1 MKTLFQ
7 ILSAVLLG
15 FSPMIEVN
23 AALQNGK
30 IQTDVTIGEVYTIDA
45 KAKPVRVIPG
55 QYYEQGSTFSTKG
68 DSTIQLVFSNGATLL
83 LSPNTTV
90 VVRTFKQ
97 VPINLPTPGK
107 YLEVDREPSPSVTE
121 IIVEKGKVVGE
132 VRKLNSQS
140 SYTIRT
146 GVGIVKI
153 KGTIFTV
160 AYAED
165 VAKGAGNIDTS
176 CIRGSVDLTLFGSNT
191 GAVPVE
197 AGKRITAQGPIVD
210 ESGKTRSGLDAK
222 TVAEARETKKVTVDS
237 TQGPSKGM
245 VAEEEGISPDAKIES
260 VNSDTEI
267 IPVTISVSNL
277 DAKQISDVAT
287 ILSTGSSLPVAMI
300 NVVKEAAVL
309 APPPDSPETSTS
321 TLISPIE
328 LSETPKKAET
338 EAPKKAET
346 EAPKKAVTE
355 APKKTVTETPKKA
368 VTEAPKKTV
377 TETPKKTVTETPKK
391 PTINQV
397 INTVVNNTQTVI
409 EREQQTNPSPVQ

>member
-15 FSPMIEVN
+15 FSPIVAN

-30 IQTDVTIGEVYTIDA
+30 IQTDVTVGEVYTLDA

-55 QYYEQGSTFSTKG
+55 HYYEQGSTFSTKE

-121 IIVEKGKVVGE
+121 IILEKGKVVGE

-160 AYAED
+160 AYED
-165 VAKGAGNIDTS
+165 DEAKGAGNIDTS
-176 CIRGSVDLTLFGSNT
+176 CVRGSVDLTLFGSNS

-210 ESGKTRSGLDAK
+210 ENGKTRDI
-222 TVAEARETKKVTVDS
+222 
-237 TQGPSKGM
+237 P
-245 VAEEEGISPDAKIES
+245 
-260 VNSDTEI
+260 EI
-267 IPVTISVSNL
+267 IPVTLSVSKL
-277 DAKQISDVAT
+277 DAKQIGDIAT
-287 ILSTGSSLPVAMI
+287 VLSTGSSLPVAVI
-300 NVVKEAAVL
+300 NAVKETAVT
-309 APPPDSPETSTS
+309 APPPGSPETTASTPV
-321 TLISPIE
+321 SPND
-328 LSETPKKAET
+328 LP
-338 EAPKKAET
+338 
-346 EAPKKAVTE
+346 
-355 APKKTVTETPKKA
+355 
-368 VTEAPKKTV
+368 
-377 TETPKKTVTETPKK
+377 ETPKKTVTET

-409 EREQQTNPSPVQ
+409 DRGQQTNPSPVQ

>member
-15 FSPMIEVN
+15 ISPIVAN

-30 IQTDVTIGEVYTIDA
+30 IQTDVTVGEVYTLDT

-55 QYYEQGSTFSTKG
+55 QYYEQGSTFSTKE

-83 LSPNTTV
+83 LNPNTTV

-97 VPINLPTPGK
+97 VPINLPAPGK

-153 KGTIFTV
+153 KGTIYTV
-160 AYAED
+160 AYTED

-176 CIRGSVDLTLFGSNT
+176 CVRGSVDLTLFGSNS

-210 ESGKTRSGLDAK
+210 ENGKTRSGLDVKA
-222 TVAEARETKKVTVDS
+222 VAEAR
-237 TQGPSKGM
+237 
-245 VAEEEGISPDAKIES
+245 
-260 VNSDTEI
+260 EI
-267 IPVTISVSNL
+267 IPVTISVSKL
-277 DAKQISDVAT
+277 DAKQIGDIAT
-287 ILSTGSSLPVAMI
+287 VLSTGSSLPVAVI
-300 NVVKEAAVL
+300 NAVKETAVT
-309 APPPDSPETSTS
+309 APPPGSPETTSSTP
-321 TLISPIE
+321 ISLNDLP
-328 LSETPKKAET
+328 
-338 EAPKKAET
+338 
-346 EAPKKAVTE
+346 
-355 APKKTVTETPKKA
+355 
-368 VTEAPKKTV
+368 
-377 TETPKKTVTETPKK
+377 ETPKKTVTET

-397 INTVVNNTQTVI
+397 INTVVNNTQTFI

>member
-15 FSPMIEVN
+15 FSPIVAN

-30 IQTDVTIGEVYTIDA
+30 IQTDVTVGEVYTLDA

-55 QYYEQGSTFSTKG
+55 HYYDQGSTFSTKE

-97 VPINLPTPGK
+97 VPINLPAPGK

-121 IIVEKGKVVGE
+121 IILEKGKVVGE

-176 CIRGSVDLTLFGSNT
+176 CVRGSVDLTLFGSNS

-210 ESGKTRSGLDAK
+210 ENGKTRDI
-222 TVAEARETKKVTVDS
+222 
-237 TQGPSKGM
+237 P
-245 VAEEEGISPDAKIES
+245 
-260 VNSDTEI
+260 EI
-267 IPVTISVSNL
+267 IPVTLSVSKL
-277 DAKQISDVAT
+277 DAKQVGDIAT
-287 ILSTGSSLPVAMI
+287 VLSTGSSLPVAVI
-300 NVVKEAAVL
+300 NAVKETAVT
-309 APPPDSPETSTS
+309 APPPGSPETTTS
-321 TLISPIE
+321 TPISPNE
-328 LSETPKKAET
+328 LPETPKKS
-338 EAPKKAET
+338 
-346 EAPKKAVTE
+346 
-355 APKKTVTETPKKA
+355 VTET
-368 VTEAPKKTV
+368 
-377 TETPKKTVTETPKK
+377 

>member
-15 FSPMIEVN
+15 FSPVVVN

-30 IQTDVTIGEVYTIDA
+30 IQTDVTVGEVYTLDA

-55 QYYEQGSTFSTKG
+55 QYYDQGSTFSTKE

-83 LSPNTTV
+83 LNPNTTV

-97 VPINLPTPGK
+97 VPINLPAPGK

-153 KGTIFTV
+153 KGTIYTV
-160 AYAED
+160 AYTED

-176 CIRGSVDLTLFGSNT
+176 CVRGSVDLTLFGSNS

-197 AGKRITAQGPIVD
+197 AGRRITAQGPIVD
-210 ESGKTRSGLDAK
+210 ENGKTRSGLDVK
-222 TVAEARETKKVTVDS
+222 TVAEARETKKLTDDS
-237 TQGPSKGM
+237 TRGLSKGM
-245 VAEEEGISPDAKIES
+245 VAEGEGIPPNTKIAS
-260 VNSDTEI
+260 IDSDTQITLTEPISIPKNAELNFNYPLDIPEI
-267 IPVTISVSNL
+267 IPVTLSVSKL
-277 DAKQISDVAT
+277 DAKQISDIAT
-287 ILSTGSSLPVAMI
+287 ILSTGSSLPVAVI
-300 NVVKEAAVL
+300 NYVKEMAVL
-309 APPPDSPETSTS
+309 APPPGSPETTTS
-321 TLISPIE
+321 PPVSPNE
-328 LSETPKKAET
+328 LP
-338 EAPKKAET
+338 
-346 EAPKKAVTE
+346 
-355 APKKTVTETPKKA
+355 
-368 VTEAPKKTV
+368 
-377 TETPKKTVTETPKK
+377 ETPKKTVTETP
-391 PTINQV
+391 TINQI

-409 EREQQTNPSPVQ
+409 ERDQQTNPSPVQ

>member
-15 FSPMIEVN
+15 FSPIVAN

-30 IQTDVTIGEVYTIDA
+30 IQTDVTVGEVYTLDA
-45 KAKPVRVIPG
+45 KAKSVRVIPG
-55 QYYEQGSTFSTKG
+55 QYYEQGSTFSTKE

-121 IIVEKGKVVGE
+121 IILEKGKVVGE

-160 AYAED
+160 AYADDE
-165 VAKGAGNIDTS
+165 AKESGNIDTS
-176 CIRGSVDLTLFGSNT
+176 CVRGSVDLTLFGSNS

-210 ESGKTRSGLDAK
+210 ENGKTRDI
-222 TVAEARETKKVTVDS
+222 
-237 TQGPSKGM
+237 P
-245 VAEEEGISPDAKIES
+245 
-260 VNSDTEI
+260 EI
-267 IPVTISVSNL
+267 IPVTLSVSKL
-277 DAKQISDVAT
+277 DAKQIGDIAT
-287 ILSTGSSLPVAMI
+287 ILSTGSSLPVAVI
-300 NVVKEAAVL
+300 NAVKETAVT
-309 APPPDSPETSTS
+309 APPPGSPETTTS
-321 TLISPIE
+321 TPISPNE
-328 LSETPKKAET
+328 LPETPKKS
-338 EAPKKAET
+338 
-346 EAPKKAVTE
+346 
-355 APKKTVTETPKKA
+355 VTET
-368 VTEAPKKTV
+368 
-377 TETPKKTVTETPKK
+377 

-409 EREQQTNPSPVQ
+409 ERDQQTNPSPVQ

>member
-15 FSPMIEVN
+15 FSPIVAN

-30 IQTDVTIGEVYTIDA
+30 IQTDVTVGEVYTLDA

-55 QYYEQGSTFSTKG
+55 QYYDQGSTFSTKE

-121 IIVEKGKVVGE
+121 IILEKGKVVGE

-153 KGTIFTV
+153 IGTIFTV
-160 AYAED
+160 AYADD

-176 CIRGSVDLTLFGSNT
+176 CVRGSVDLTLFGSNT

-210 ESGKTRSGLDAK
+210 ENGSPFDGLAVK
-222 TVAEARETKKVTVDS
+222 SIAEASATK
-237 TQGPSKGM
+237 
-245 VAEEEGISPDAKIES
+245 KIES
-260 VNSDTEI
+260 IDSETEVTLSVPVTVSEKFKKGVDNAAVDIPEI
-267 IPVTISVSNL
+267 IPISISISKL
-277 DAKQISDVAT
+277 DAKQIGDIAT
-287 ILSTGSSLPVAMI
+287 VLSTGSSLPVEVI
-300 NVVKEAAVL
+300 NVIKEKAL
-309 APPPDSPETSTS
+309 QAPPPGSPEVALSQPVNPNDLPDTS
-321 TLISPIE
+321 
-328 LSETPKKAET
+328 
-338 EAPKKAET
+338 
-346 EAPKKAVTE
+346 
-355 APKKTVTETPKKA
+355 KKTS
-368 VTEAPKKTV
+368 AP
-377 TETPKKTVTETPKK
+377 PP
-391 PTINQV
+391 PISQI
-397 INTVVNNTQTVI
+397 INTVVTNTQTVI

>member
-15 FSPMIEVN
+15 FSPIVAN

-30 IQTDVTIGEVYTIDA
+30 IQTDVTVGEVYTLDA

-55 QYYEQGSTFSTKG
+55 QYYDQGSTFSTKE

-121 IIVEKGKVVGE
+121 IILEKGKVVGE

-176 CIRGSVDLTLFGSNT
+176 CVRGSVDLTLFGSNT

-210 ESGKTRSGLDAK
+210 ENGSPFDGLAVK
-222 TVAEARETKKVTVDS
+222 SIAEASVTKKVAVNTI
-237 TQGPSKGM
+237 QGLSKGM
-245 VAEEEGISPDAKIES
+245 LAEGEGIPPGTKIES
-260 VNSDTEI
+260 IDSENQVTLSVPVTVSGDTKLKFKKGVDNAAVDIPEI
-267 IPVTISVSNL
+267 IPISISISKL
-277 DAKQISDVAT
+277 DAKQIGDIAT
-287 ILSTGSSLPVAMI
+287 VLSTGSSLPVEVI
-300 NVVKEAAVL
+300 NVIKEKAL
-309 APPPDSPETSTS
+309 QAPPPGSPEVALSQPVNPNDLPDTS
-321 TLISPIE
+321 
-328 LSETPKKAET
+328 
-338 EAPKKAET
+338 
-346 EAPKKAVTE
+346 
-355 APKKTVTETPKKA
+355 KKTS
-368 VTEAPKKTV
+368 AP
-377 TETPKKTVTETPKK
+377 PP
-391 PTINQV
+391 PISQI
-397 INTVVNNTQTVI
+397 INTVVTNTQTVI

>member
-15 FSPMIEVN
+15 FSPIVAN

-30 IQTDVTIGEVYTIDA
+30 ILTDVTVGEVYTLDA

-55 QYYEQGSTFSTKG
+55 QYHDQGSTFSTKE

-97 VPINLPTPGK
+97 VPINLPAPGK

-121 IIVEKGKVVGE
+121 IILEKGKVVGE

-165 VAKGAGNIDTS
+165 VAKGAGNIETS
-176 CIRGSVDLTLFGSNT
+176 CVRGSVDLTLFGSNS

-210 ESGKTRSGLDAK
+210 ENGKTRSGLDVKA
-222 TVAEARETKKVTVDS
+222 VAEARETKNVTVGS
-237 TQGPSKGM
+237 TQGLSKGM
-245 VAEEEGISPDAKIES
+245 VAEGEGIPPNTKIES
-260 VNSDTEI
+260 VDSDTEITLSIPVIVSADTKLKFKKGEDGAAIDIPEI
-267 IPVTISVSNL
+267 IPVTLSVSKL
-277 DAKQISDVAT
+277 DAKQIGDIAT
-287 ILSTGSSLPVAMI
+287 VLSTGSSLPVAVI
-300 NVVKEAAVL
+300 NAVKETAVT
-309 APPPDSPETSTS
+309 APPPGSPETTSSTP
-321 TLISPIE
+321 ISPNE
-328 LSETPKKAET
+328 LPETPKKS
-338 EAPKKAET
+338 
-346 EAPKKAVTE
+346 
-355 APKKTVTETPKKA
+355 VTET
-368 VTEAPKKTV
+368 
-377 TETPKKTVTETPKK
+377 

>member
-15 FSPMIEVN
+15 FSPILVN

-30 IQTDVTIGEVYTIDA
+30 IQTDVTVGEVYTIDA

-55 QYYEQGSTFSTKG
+55 QYYEQGSTFSTKE

-140 SYTIRT
+140 SYTILT

-153 KGTIFTV
+153 KGTVFTV
-160 AYAED
+160 AYSAD
-165 VAKGAGNIDTS
+165 SAKGAGNIDTS

-191 GAVPVE
+191 GAVHVE
-197 AGKRITAQGPIVD
+197 PGKRITAQGPIVY
-210 ESGKTRSGLDAK
+210 ESGKVGSELAVK
-222 TVAEARETKKVTVDS
+222 TIAEASETKNVTVDG

-245 VAEEEGISPDAKIES
+245 VAEKEGISPDAKIES
-260 VNSDTEI
+260 VNSDTKI
-267 IPVTISVSNL
+267 TPVILSVSKL

-287 ILSTGSSLPVAMI
+287 MLSTGSSLPVAAI
-300 NVVKEAAVL
+300 NAVKETAVT
-309 APPPDSPETSTS
+309 APPPGSPKTTTSTP
-321 TLISPIE
+321 LSPNE
-328 LSETPKKAET
+328 LP
-338 EAPKKAET
+338 
-346 EAPKKAVTE
+346 
-355 APKKTVTETPKKA
+355 
-368 VTEAPKKTV
+368 
-377 TETPKKTVTETPKK
+377 ETPKKTAIETL
-391 PTINQV
+391 TTNQV
-397 INTVVNNTQTVI
+397 INTMVNNTQTVI
-409 EREQQTNPSPVQ
+409 EREQKTNPSPVQ

>member
-1 MKTLFQ
+1 V
-7 ILSAVLLG
+7 A
-15 FSPMIEVN
+15 N

-30 IQTDVTIGEVYTIDA
+30 IQTDVTVGEVYTLDA

-55 QYYEQGSTFSTKG
+55 HYYDQGSTFSTKE

-121 IIVEKGKVVGE
+121 IILEKGKVVGE

-160 AYAED
+160 AYTDDE
-165 VAKGAGNIDTS
+165 AKGAGNIDTS
-176 CIRGSVDLTLFGSNT
+176 CVRGSVDLTLFGSNS

-210 ESGKTRSGLDAK
+210 ENGKTRDI
-222 TVAEARETKKVTVDS
+222 
-237 TQGPSKGM
+237 P
-245 VAEEEGISPDAKIES
+245 
-260 VNSDTEI
+260 EI
-267 IPVTISVSNL
+267 IPVTLSVSKL
-277 DAKQISDVAT
+277 DAKQIGDIAT
-287 ILSTGSSLPVAMI
+287 ILSTGSSLPVAVI
-300 NVVKEAAVL
+300 NAVKETAVT
-309 APPPDSPETSTS
+309 APPPGSPETTTS
-321 TLISPIE
+321 TPISPNE
-328 LSETPKKAET
+328 LPETPKKS
-338 EAPKKAET
+338 
-346 EAPKKAVTE
+346 
-355 APKKTVTETPKKA
+355 VTET
-368 VTEAPKKTV
+368 
-377 TETPKKTVTETPKK
+377 

-397 INTVVNNTQTVI
+397 INTVVNNTQAVI
-409 EREQQTNPSPVQ
+409 ERDQQTNPSPVQ